1 MNVNGVKKHAFF
13 LRSRKQPSK
22 IRCSVC
28 GKIVKENE
36 VFEHARGC
44 WPNRIDLLKV
54 LTLCENESAEYILKD
69 SHLTIYTPFFKKTE
83 NGRYIGAEW
92 NVCYE
97 ADISKTNGEI
107 ENEQGTKT
115 YEGFWKMQKL
125 RSLEDFYLDP
135 RVLEDVL
142 DQYTKNHIEKRNKEK
157 ELGVSELLNIKNEL
171 DSQLFGQE
179 DAKKQLSFIVYQFM
193 KSEKKNR
200 VVLLK
205 GATGCGKT
213 YMVESLKNCSS
224 LKAKKMDIMFC
235 DVSGL
240 TAESFSGDS
249 VSDIK
254 KRSERFFFG
263 KNDKKRIIF
272 MDEFDKIF
280 TMSNTDSNGENVN
293 YTVQTQ
299 LLDFLQGSSSDHS
312 TLFILA
318 GAFSD
323 FDKVQER
330 EKKKNLIGFNREME
344 KEEDLSFESLNI
356 KDKFLQSG
364 NCLAELVGRI
374 DSIIQLHSLTRN
386 EYEKIFERSFD
397 ERRANYADFGI
408 FLKVTVTAKDYMI
421 EKLINNKLGARAVES
436 ALNDVLK
443 AVVFDCFEQE
453 QNVITI
459 TFDKD
464 KGRLVP
470 ALSEEKTYEKVR

>member
-1 MNVNGVKKHAFF
+1 
-13 LRSRKQPSK
+13 
-22 IRCSVC
+22 
-28 GKIVKENE
+28 
-36 VFEHARGC
+36 
-44 WPNRIDLLKV
+44 
-54 LTLCENESAEYILKD
+54 
-69 SHLTIYTPFFKKTE
+69 
-83 NGRYIGAEW
+83 
-92 NVCYE
+92 
-97 ADISKTNGEI
+97 
-107 ENEQGTKT
+107 
-115 YEGFWKMQKL
+115 
-125 RSLEDFYLDP
+125 
-135 RVLEDVL
+135 
-142 DQYTKNHIEKRNKEK
+142 
-157 ELGVSELLNIKNEL
+157 
-171 DSQLFGQE
+171 
-179 DAKKQLSFIVYQFM
+179 
-193 KSEKKNR
+193 
-200 VVLLK
+200 
-205 GATGCGKT
+205 
-213 YMVESLKNCSS
+213 
-224 LKAKKMDIMFC
+224 MFC

-249 VSDIK
+249 LSDIK

-263 KNDKKRIIF
+263 KNNKKRIIF

-280 TMSNTDSNGENVN
+280 TMSNTDSNGENIN

-299 LLDFLQGSSSDHS
+299 LLDFLQGSSADHS

-323 FDKVQER
+323 FDKAQER
-330 EKKKNLIGFNREME
+330 EKTKNLIGFNREIE

-356 KDKFLQSG
+356 KDRFLQSG

-374 DSIIQLHSLTRN
+374 DSIIQLHSLTRS

-397 ERRANYADFGI
+397 ERSGNYANEFGI
-408 FLKVTVTAKDYMI
+408 ELKVTDEAKNYMI

-470 ALSEEKTYEKVR
+470 ALSEGKTYEKVR